1 VQNLGGANTTYVDMS
16 NYAPSAWSLVS
27 GTQRRRVYNDYAGT
41 QDYYIDIDVSLIL
54 DRRSILDKKVAV
66 LPLLCAASL
75 LLATFWTHPADTAR
89 LKLNSSVCIILVIT
103 LLSLRFMLPSAGGSL
118 PLVITFNTGLVVL
131 AVLQLILALSLSN
144 LVMRSDTPPIW
155 VSSIIQTLAPWLC
168 LSDLPLIGQVPA
180 HVIPPWL
187 EQDPETQVPI
197 TPSKKIITGWNLL
210 AQVVDRVAFILYF
223 FIILI
228 FMATYI
234 GKSTANLK

>member
-1 VQNLGGANTTYVDMS
+1 
-16 NYAPSAWSLVS
+16 
-27 GTQRRRVYNDYAGT
+27 
-41 QDYYIDIDVSLIL
+41 
-54 DRRSILDKKVAV
+54 
-66 LPLLCAASL
+66 
-75 LLATFWTHPADTAR
+75 
-89 LKLNSSVCIILVIT
+89 
-103 LLSLRFMLPSAGGSL
+103 MLPSAGGSL

-168 LSDLPLIGQVPA
+168 LSDLPLIGIIFDERIKVKLYFQIGQVPA

-234 GKSTANLK
+234 GKSTANMN